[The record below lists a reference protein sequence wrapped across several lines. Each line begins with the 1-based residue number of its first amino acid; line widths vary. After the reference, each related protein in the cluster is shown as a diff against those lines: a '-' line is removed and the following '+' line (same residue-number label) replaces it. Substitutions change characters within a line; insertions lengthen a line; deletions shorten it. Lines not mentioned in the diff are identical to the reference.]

1 MTSLKLGV
9 VSALVVGLTAAPGP
23 SALAK
28 GPEVFPLSKVK
39 RGLKG
44 YALTVFQGTKPEKF
58 EVEVVGVLKHSM
70 PKLDLIVI
78 RSDDPKLMAVGFA
91 QGMSG
96 SPIYVEG
103 KVMCAFSYAFP
114 WARAGNIGACT
125 PIEEMLKDA
134 RRPRRGPEIAAR
146 ATGDEWKKTDALAR
160 AFTPGV
166 ERVESWLTSGP
177 LPPRIKSAPGEVPG
191 MGMMRATL
199 PLSVSGLGSWG
210 IGMVRTLFSP
220 YGLEVAQGVSGGD
233 AENGP
238 KAFEMG
244 GAMGALMATGDVSMA
259 ATGTVSYI
267 DGNVI
272 SAFGHPFFQMGE
284 MYMPASAAEV
294 HTVMPSTNIS
304 FKISSPLR
312 ILGEM
317 VQDRQASITID
328 TTRRH
333 EMIPVSVTIKSPAG
347 SETLGGKVL
356 RNRFLTGS
364 LVGVLAGDAGK
375 TLVPDTAE
383 ATITVDST
391 IKLKGYEPL
400 KFRDYYYA
408 SDGASDAITS
418 ARGVRVLAPLMF
430 NPFAPITIERVDVV
444 AEVKYGSDHYELR
457 GLRIPDGAVE
467 AGKTVNLTVVLR
479 KYNGGD
485 VSEVIPL
492 KIPRELAGQLV
503 RVEVTPGDMVRPDI
517 APPESLDD
525 LIAAFRKFL
534 PANTLVAQLYVPD
547 EGVTLGG
554 KILPDLPDSALDTAR
569 PATTTR
575 RGDSYRTALRV
586 VVPAS
591 RVVLG
596 RAELTLKVQDE
607 RP

>member
-1 MTSLKLGV
+1 MTCLKVGLVG
-9 VSALVVGLTAAPGP
+9 ALVVGLAGTAA
-23 SALAK
+23 AK
-28 GPEVFPLSKVK
+28 GPEIFPLSKVK

-44 YALTVFQGTKPEKF
+44 YALTVFQGTKPERF
-58 EVEVVGVLKHSM
+58 EIEVVGVLKHSM
-70 PKLDLIVI
+70 PKLDLIVV

-96 SPIYVEG
+96 SPIYLEG
-103 KVMCAFSYAFP
+103 KVACAFSYAFP

-125 PIEEMLKDA
+125 PIEEMIEDA
-134 RRPRRGPEIAAR
+134 KRPRRGPEVASR
-146 ATGDEWKKTDALAR
+146 ATADEWRKTDQLAR

-166 ERVESWLTSGP
+166 GRVEAWLTSGP
-177 LPPRIKSAPGEVPG
+177 LPPRKAGPSEVPG
-191 MGMMRATL
+191 MGTMRATL
-199 PLSVSGLGSWG
+199 PLSVSGLGNWG
-210 IGMVRTLFSP
+210 VSMVRELFSP
-220 YGLEVAQGVSGGD
+220 YGLEVAQGISGGD
-233 AENGP
+233 VENGP

-244 GAMGALMATGDVSMA
+244 GALGALMATGDVSMA

-267 DGNVI
+267 DGNTI

-356 RNRFLTGS
+356 RNRFLTSS

-383 ATITVDST
+383 ATITVDSMV
-391 IKLKGYEPL
+391 KLKGYEPL

-430 NPFAPITIERVDVV
+430 NPFAPITVERVEVV
-444 AEVKYGSDHYELR
+444 AEVKYGSEHYELKN
-457 GLRIPDGAVE
+457 LRVPDGAVE
-467 AGKTVNLTVVLR
+467 AGKTVPITVVLR
-479 KYNGGD
+479 KYDGGD
-485 VSEVIPL
+485 VTETIPV
-492 KIPRELAGQLV
+492 KIPKELAGQLV
-503 RVEVTPGDMVRPDI
+503 RVEVSPGDMVRPDI

-554 KILPDLPDSALDTAR
+554 KIVPDLPDSALDTAR

-575 RGDSYRTALRV
+575 RGDVYRTALRV